1 MGRPSA
7 LMCEADYA
15 GGAVTAVRIGGKC
28 VPMMRGEL
36 RVPCSGSPLP
46 PQLQP

>member
-7 LMCEADYA
+7 LMGEADYA
-15 GGAVTAVRIGGKC
+15 GGTVTAVRIGGKC

-46 PQLQP
+46 P